1 MRGDQL
7 PASDIRLCFYL
18 MWPVRLSTKEPLLSL
33 VKKST
38 DFLTSPLLHDDEA
51 RLMGIVTKPPGGI
64 VWSNRP
70 TSVPHIFI
78 TLFISRGAV
87 PIFLTTKP

>member
-1 MRGDQL
+1 MPGGNLLRQTPAGKKIRRRKSASPAMCGDRL

-18 MWPVRLSTKEPLLSL
+18 MWPVRLRTKEPLLSL

-38 DFLTSPLLHDDEA
+38 DFLTSPLLHDDET

-64 VWSNRP
+64 VWSN
-70 TSVPHIFI
+70 
-78 TLFISRGAV
+78 
-87 PIFLTTKP
+87 